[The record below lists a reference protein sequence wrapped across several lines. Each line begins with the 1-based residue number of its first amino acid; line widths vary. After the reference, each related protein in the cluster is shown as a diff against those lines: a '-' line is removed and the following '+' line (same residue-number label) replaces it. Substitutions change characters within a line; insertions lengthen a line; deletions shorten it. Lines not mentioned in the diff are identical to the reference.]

1 MKNIII
7 AVFIALITSCI
18 NTESYAIPLQGIII
32 TSSGET
38 MPLGGKAWYSSYMNL
53 TPPRSFV
60 QGEQLKIKLQ
70 GKAKWVYVRLLPEGA
85 DATGPTGLIE
95 RRITVPQQG
104 IITVTLENNYPNTQ
118 QISVHSG
125 HEAFEKLLTPFNE
138 TADII
143 SINLLTE

>member
-1 MKNIII
+1 MKNIIT
-7 AVFIALITSCI
+7 AVFIAIITLCI
-18 NTESYAIPLQGIII
+18 NTEGYTIPLQGIII

-38 MPLGGKAWYSSYMNL
+38 MPLGGKAWYSSYMTL

-70 GKAKWVYVRLLPEGA
+70 GKAKWVYVRLLSEGA
-85 DATGPTGLIE
+85 DATKPNGLID
-95 RRITVPQQG
+95 RRISVPQQG
-104 IITVTLENNYPNTQ
+104 IITITLDNNYPNIQ

-138 TADII
+138 TADIV

>member
-1 MKNIII
+1 MKNIIT
-7 AVFIALITSCI
+7 AVFIAIITLCI
-18 NTESYAIPLQGIII
+18 NTEGYAIPLQGIII
-32 TSSGET
+32 TSSGEIK
-38 MPLGGKAWYSSYMNL
+38 PLGGNTWYSSYMTL

-85 DATGPTGLIE
+85 DAATQTGLID
-95 RRITVPQQG
+95 RRITVPSKG
-104 IITVTLENNYPNTQ
+104 IITITLDNNYLNIQ

-125 HEAFEKLLTPFNE
+125 HEAFEKLLSPFNE
-138 TADII
+138 NADIV